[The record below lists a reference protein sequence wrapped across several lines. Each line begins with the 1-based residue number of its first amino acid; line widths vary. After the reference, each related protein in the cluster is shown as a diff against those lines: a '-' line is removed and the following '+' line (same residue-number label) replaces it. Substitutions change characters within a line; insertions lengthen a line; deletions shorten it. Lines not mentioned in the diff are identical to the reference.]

1 MISTGFEK
9 QQQYTQ
15 QLKSKLDDFLED
27 RIAFQMT
34 LVGIAQHGISSDI
47 PGDVNRVRSGGL
59 NTIKPAFPAREPH
72 PSSYRTE
79 AINEMNPFIW

>member
-1 MISTGFEK
+1 MPILGQQVLNLQSSLTAMISTGFEK

-59 NTIKPAFPAREPH
+59 NTIKPA
-72 PSSYRTE
+72 
-79 AINEMNPFIW
+79 